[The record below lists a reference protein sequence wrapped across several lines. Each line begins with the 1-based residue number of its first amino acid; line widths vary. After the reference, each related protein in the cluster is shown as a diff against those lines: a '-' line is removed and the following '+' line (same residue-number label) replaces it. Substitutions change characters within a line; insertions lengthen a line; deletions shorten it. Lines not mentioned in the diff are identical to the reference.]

1 VRVRRYPFHDVDRA
15 QTDRETEGMIK
26 VVTRR
31 NGRILGA
38 SILGAHAGELI
49 HPWGLAVARGLKIS
63 PRDDDRAYPTFGEI
77 SKKAA
82 GSYYAPTLFSAWLR
96 RLVRLLGAFG

>member
-1 VRVRRYPFHDVDRA
+1 
-15 QTDRETEGMIK
+15 MIK

-38 SILGAHAGELI
+38 SILGTHAGELI
-49 HPWGLAVARGLKIS
+49 HPWGLAIARDLKIS
-63 PRDDDRAYPTFGEI
+63 ALATTIVPYPTFGEI

-82 GSYYAPTLFSAWLR
+82 GSYYAPKLFNAWPR